1 MIFSTL
7 QTQKFL
13 EIFRYLPKGREF
25 FDKRSLLLRLKDR
38 LEYGKDLYEEFV
50 AKLTL
55 DDFRVIQKTKQ
66 EFIRVIFFFSGV
78 NGVNREGSSSKEI
91 MCRWR

>member
-25 FDKRSLLLRLKDR
+25 LDKRSLLLRLKDR

-66 EFIRVIFFFSGV
+66 EFTRVIFFFRV

-91 MCRWR
+91 MCPWR